1 MKAVKKEGLIN
12 RILTALF
19 VVPLSI
25 LILEFFLRRVMI
37 FYYSFAVDYF
47 KVESFDYLILFKNI
61 LSLGISLWILYFAFR
76 WVRDGTLRG
85 LFPKE
90 PGEKKGDGKQ

>member
-25 LILEFFLRRVMI
+25 LILEFLLRRVLI
-37 FYYSFAVDYF
+37 FYYSFAVDCF
-47 KVESFDYLILFKNI
+47 KIESFEYIILFKNI
-61 LSLGISLWILYFAFR
+61 LSFGISLWILYFAFR

-90 PGEKKGDGKQ
+90 PREEE